1 MTMSAAGANDSL
13 WYHTATAR
21 PAIPRLRGAV
31 RADVAVVGGGLT
43 GLSAALHLLEKGAQV
58 VVVEADE
65 IGSGAMGYAAT
76 GETVGLAQR
85 MNPWRPRAG

>member
-1 MTMSAAGANDSL
+1 M
-13 WYHTATAR
+13 AR
-21 PAIPRLRGAV
+21 RDGVDLRLR
-31 RADVAVVGGGLT
+31 VGLNSR
-43 GLSAALHLLEKGAQV
+43 LV
-58 VVVEADE
+58 IADE